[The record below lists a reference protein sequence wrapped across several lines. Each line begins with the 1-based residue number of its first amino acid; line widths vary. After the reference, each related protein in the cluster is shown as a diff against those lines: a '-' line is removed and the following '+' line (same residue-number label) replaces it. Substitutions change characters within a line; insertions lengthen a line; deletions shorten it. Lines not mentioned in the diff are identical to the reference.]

1 MSNKLDG
8 INKMITAKHKQMDDL
23 YDEKREVK
31 ALIDESD
38 ELNHWME
45 RMLYEHLGDR
55 YHSSNMASRMEQFR
69 DEFHFAKRRS
79 TEALYEQ
86 QQQIQ
91 HGIRKAEEEMIDL
104 EMRRNVEIETVTKE
118 ENKMETIGSIIYLK
132 EGSKVN
138 DY

>member
-1 MSNKLDG
+1 MSNKLDE
-8 INKMITAKHKQMDDL
+8 INKIITAKHEQMDDL

-38 ELNHWME
+38 ALNHSIDQ
-45 RMLYEHLGDR
+45 LYQHLGER
-55 YHSSNMASRMEQFR
+55 YYSSNMASRMEQFR

-79 TEALYEQ
+79 TVALHEQ

-118 ENKMETIGSIIYLK
+118 KNKWK
-132 EGSKVN
+132 Q
-138 DY
+138 

>member
-1 MSNKLDG
+1 MMSNKLDE
-8 INKMITAKHKQMDDL
+8 INKIITAKHKQMDDL

-38 ELNHWME
+38 ALNHSIDQ
-45 RMLYEHLGDR
+45 LYQHLGER
-55 YHSSNMASRMEQFR
+55 YYSSNMASRMEQFR

-91 HGIRKAEEEMIDL
+91 HAFVKRKK
-104 EMRRNVEIETVTKE
+104 R
-118 ENKMETIGSIIYLK
+118 
-132 EGSKVN
+132 
-138 DY
+138 

>member
-1 MSNKLDG
+1 MSNKLDE
-8 INKMITAKHKQMDDL
+8 INKIITAKHKQMDDL
-23 YDEKREVK
+23 YDEKRVVK

-38 ELNHWME
+38 ALNHSIDQ
-45 RMLYEHLGDR
+45 LYQHLGER
-55 YHSSNMASRMEQFR
+55 YYSSNMASRMEQFR

-104 EMRRNVEIETVTKE
+104 EMQRNVEIETVTC
-118 ENKMETIGSIIYLK
+118 NGNRI
-132 EGSKVN
+132 
-138 DY
+138 

>member
-1 MSNKLDG
+1 MSNKLDE
-8 INKMITAKHKQMDDL
+8 INKIITAKHEQMDDL

-38 ELNHWME
+38 ALNHSIDQ
-45 RMLYEHLGDR
+45 LYQHLGER
-55 YHSSNMASRMEQFR
+55 YYSSNMASRMEQFR

-91 HGIRKAEEEMIDL
+91 HGIRKVEEEMIDL

-118 ENKMETIGSIIYLK
+118 ENK
-132 EGSKVN
+132 
-138 DY
+138 

>member
-1 MSNKLDG
+1 MMSNKLDG

-38 ELNHWME
+38 ELNHSIE
-45 RMLYEHLGDR
+45 QLYQHLGDR

-79 TEALYEQ
+79 TEALCSSNSKFNMAFVK
-86 QQQIQ
+86 
-91 HGIRKAEEEMIDL
+91 RKK
-104 EMRRNVEIETVTKE
+104 R
-118 ENKMETIGSIIYLK
+118 
-132 EGSKVN
+132 
-138 DY
+138 